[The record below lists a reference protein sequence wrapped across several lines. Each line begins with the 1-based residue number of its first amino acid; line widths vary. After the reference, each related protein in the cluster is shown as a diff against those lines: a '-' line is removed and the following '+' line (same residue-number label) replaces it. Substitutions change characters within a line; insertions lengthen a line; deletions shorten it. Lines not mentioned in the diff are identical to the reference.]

1 MPTLTVASA
10 VSDRSLVA
18 LSALKAD
25 LGITGTDQDARL
37 TQWIKDDSDAVCEA
51 CGVAPDQLGRR
62 TFLAEAVSIT
72 YRAAEIPQACGQAE
86 PLILP
91 WRIPLALSSV
101 TVDGTALTVPDDVE
115 IEPMAGLLWRVGADG
130 CRRSWERGRVVIT
143 GTAGW
148 DQDGVPAAL
157 RRAVIDC
164 VKLRW
169 DAKDQN
175 SYVTRERVDGVGE
188 QQFWVGDVP
197 NSVGGLQASTMDA
210 LRAAGLVN
218 AVVG

>member
-1 MPTLTVASA
+1 MPSLTVSA
-10 VSDRSLVA
+10 TVADRSLVT

-25 LGITGTDQDARL
+25 LGITGTDDDTRL

-51 CGVAPDQLGRR
+51 CGVAADQAGRR
-62 TFLAEAVSIT
+62 TFLQEAVTIA
-72 YRAAEIPQACGQAE
+72 YRPSEVPARGIDPA

-91 WRIPLALSSV
+91 WRLPLEVDTV
-101 TVDGTALTVPDDVE
+101 TENGTALTVADDVE
-115 IEPMAGLLWRVGADG
+115 AEPMAGLLWRLDARGERTHWVG
-130 CRRSWERGRVVIT
+130 GRIVIT

-148 DQDGVPAAL
+148 LLADVPTPL

-197 NSVGGLQASTMDA
+197 NSVGGIQGSTIQALS
-210 LRAAGLVN
+210 AAGLVN
-218 AVVG
+218 IAVG